1 MPTRPGSIPSAI
13 LWMFVLSILLFWLPI
28 LGPLI
33 AGFVGGRKAG
43 TLGNAILAALLPAIV
58 FAAILFF
65 FASVFTGLPLVGFLA
80 GAGGFAIAAAHVG
93 PLLLGA
99 IVGAIL

>member
-1 MPTRPGSIPSAI
+1 MANHQGSIGSAS

-28 LGPLI
+28 VGPLL

-43 TLGNAILAALLPAIV
+43 SLGNAILAVFVPAIIFGIALFFLATLLTGFPLLA
-58 FAAILFF
+58 FAA
-65 FASVFTGLPLVGFLA
+65 S
-80 GAGGFAIAAAHVG
+80 AGGFALATAHIG

-99 IVGAIL
+99 ILGAML

>member
-1 MPTRPGSIPSAI
+1 M

-28 LGPLI
+28 MGPLI

-43 TLGNAILAALLPAIV
+43 TLSNAVLAVILPGLI
-58 FAAILFF
+58 FGAILFF
-65 FASVFTGLPLVGFLA
+65 SGTLLTGLPLFGFIA
-80 GAGGFAIAAAHVG
+80 GAGGIALAFMHIG

>member
-1 MPTRPGSIPSAI
+1 MQNRGSIGRAI

-28 LGPLI
+28 IGPFI

-43 TLGNAILAALLPAIV
+43 TLGNAIVAAFLPAII
-58 FAAILFF
+58 FAACLFF
-65 FASVFTGLPLVGFLA
+65 FASVLTGFPLLGFLA
-80 GAGGFAIAAAHVG
+80 AAGAFVLVAGHVG

-99 IVGAIL
+99 ISGGLI

>member
-1 MPTRPGSIPSAI
+1 MPNRPGSIGSAI
-13 LWMFVLSILLFWLPI
+13 LWMFILSILLFWLPI

-43 TLGNAILAALLPAIV
+43 TLGNAILAVLLPGLFFGAM
-58 FAAILFF
+58 FFF
-65 FASVFTGLPLVGFLA
+65 FATVLTGLAIFGFLA
-80 GAGGFAIAAAHVG
+80 GAGGLAIAFAHVG

>member
-1 MPTRPGSIPSAI
+1 MAQRAGSIGSAVI
-13 LWMFVLSILLFWLPI
+13 WIFVLSILLFWLPI

-43 TLGNAILAALLPAIV
+43 GLGNALIACILPGILLAV
-58 FAAILFF
+58 FLFL
-65 FASVFTGLPLVGFLA
+65 FASTLTLIPLVGFLA
-80 GAGGFAIAAAHVG
+80 AAGGLALAFAHIG

-99 IVGAIL
+99 ILGAVL

>member
-1 MPTRPGSIPSAI
+1 MPDRPGSIGSAI
-13 LWMFVLSILLFWLPI
+13 LWMFVLSVLLFWLPFI
-28 LGPLI
+28 GPLI

-43 TLGNAILAALLPAIV
+43 SLGNAILAVLLPGLVLGAV
-58 FAAILFF
+58 FF
-65 FASVFTGLPLVGFLA
+65 FLASILTGLAVFGFLA
-80 GAGGFAIAAAHVG
+80 GAGGFVLAAVHVV

>member
-1 MPTRPGSIPSAI
+1 MSRRPGSIGSAI
-13 LWMFVLSILLFWLPI
+13 LWMFVLSILLFWLPV

-43 TLGNAILAALLPAIV
+43 SLSNAIMATLLPALVLGAVLFV
-58 FAAILFF
+58 FT
-65 FASVFTGLPLVGFLA
+65 SVLTGLPLIGFLA
-80 GAGGFAIAAAHVG
+80 GAGSFAIVAAHVG
-93 PLLLGA
+93 PLLVGA

>member
-1 MPTRPGSIPSAI
+1 MPERPGSIGSAM
-13 LWMFVLSILLFWLPI
+13 LWMFVLSILLFWLPLI
-28 LGPLI
+28 GPLI

-43 TLGNAILAALLPAIV
+43 TLGNAIIAALLPGIVLGAI
-58 FAAILFF
+58 FF
-65 FASVFTGLPLVGFLA
+65 FFTSLLTGFPLVGFFA
-80 GAGGFAIAAAHVG
+80 GMGGFAIFAVHVG

>member
-1 MPTRPGSIPSAI
+1 VEQRSGSIGSAI
-13 LWMFVLSILLFWLPI
+13 IWMFVLSILLFWMPL

-43 TLGNAILAALLPAIV
+43 GLSNAVIAVFLPGLLIGGA
-58 FAAILFF
+58 LFF
-65 FASVFTGLPLVGFLA
+65 FAALLTGIPILAAVA
-80 GAGGFAIAAAHVG
+80 GAGGLVLALAHVG

-99 IVGAIL
+99 ILGASL

>member
-1 MPTRPGSIPSAI
+1 
-13 LWMFVLSILLFWLPI
+13 MFLLSILLFWLP
-28 LGPLI
+28 LGGPLI

-43 TLGNAILAALLPAIV
+43 SVGNAIIAVILPGLIIGAA
-58 FAAILFF
+58 FFF
-65 FASVFTGLPLVGFLA
+65 FASLLTGIPLFGFLA
-80 GAGGFAIAAAHVG
+80 GAGGLAIAMAHIG